1 MIGADAWD
9 ARYAQA
15 ASSDS
20 TVWSAEPNAFVAET
34 VGRFDPGTAIDLACG
49 EGRNALWLA
58 ERGWQVT
65 AVDFSSVG
73 IDTGRRRARQLGLE
87 VDWVVADVTEWV
99 SPVLVDLVV
108 IAYLQLE
115 RERLEAVIQAASGWL
130 EPGGRLV
137 LIGHDADNLTRG
149 VGGPQDESVL
159 LTVDGLRSAAA
170 GLEIE
175 RCEQIE
181 RPLGDSRAIDAV
193 LVARR

>member
-1 MIGADAWD
+1 MD
-9 ARYAQA
+9 ARDWDERYSRAA
-15 ASSDS
+15 ASES
-20 TVWSAEPNAFVAET
+20 TVWSERPNAFIAET
-34 VGRFDPGTAIDLACG
+34 VGAFEPGTSIDLACG

-65 AVDFSSVG
+65 AVDFSSAG
-73 IDTGRRRARQLGLE
+73 MDTGRDRALQLGLE
-87 VDWVVADVTEWV
+87 IQWVVADVTEWI

-115 RERLEAVIQAASGWL
+115 REWMDEVIRAASGFL
-130 EPGGRLV
+130 EPGGRIV

-149 VGGPQDESVL
+149 IGGPQDESVL
-159 LTVDGLRSAAA
+159 LTVDGLRTAAE

-175 RCEQIE
+175 RCEQVE
-181 RPLGDSRAIDAV
+181 REVGDALAIDAV